1 MPEEDWT
8 TFYNTTKRAQIKL
21 GMAGAADKFRDF
33 DEKGKDFVE
42 KMRHF

>member
-21 GMAGAADKFRDF
+21 GMASRQIQGL
-33 DEKGKDFVE
+33 
-42 KMRHF
+42 

>member
-21 GMAGAADKFRDF
+21 GMASDKFRDF
-33 DEKGKDFVE
+33 DEKGKDFVV

>member
-21 GMAGAADKFRDF
+21 GMADKIRDF
-33 DEKGKDFVE
+33 DEKGKDFVV